1 MAQVTPA
8 SDKPADAERP
18 VRAPNLIEPDEVRDL
33 FASVLGSNDRPP
45 DATACAQAARG
56 ITFASLLYKAP
67 EDISTSQRREA
78 QAMRREITKLTAM
91 LDVQATRWK
100 PGPLTPW
107 LPETA
112 TRDITRLR
120 SDRLHRIETAKA
132 TLEELRPIIEEQIW
146 PPKTWQDAAFD
157 LLFIFEK
164 AMRTV
169 YPDRRFGHSLG
180 GPAVQFIYRLF
191 PRVAGVKKT
200 EATISTELKRGHRD
214 RDKS

>member
-1 MAQVTPA
+1 MSKPPA
-8 SDKPADAERP
+8 
-18 VRAPNLIEPDEVRDL
+18 
-33 FASVLGSNDRPP
+33 
-45 DATACAQAARG
+45 
-56 ITFASLLYKAP
+56 
-67 EDISTSQRREA
+67 EA
-78 QAMRREITKLTAM
+78 
-91 LDVQATRWK
+91 
-100 PGPLTPW
+100 GPLTPW

-214 RDKS
+214 RDKSRFAIRPGDDTPQIVFISVRSPCIAWHLRRLS